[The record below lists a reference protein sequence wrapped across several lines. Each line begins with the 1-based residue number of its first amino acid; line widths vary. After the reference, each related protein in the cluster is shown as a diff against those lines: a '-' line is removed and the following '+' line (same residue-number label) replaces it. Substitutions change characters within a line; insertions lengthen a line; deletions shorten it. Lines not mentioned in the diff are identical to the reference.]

1 MADMLSIGL
10 SGLKAAQTK
19 LTITGHNISNV
30 STAGY
35 SRQDTIQQ
43 SNLAQFTGA
52 GYIGTGTQVVDVRRL
67 ASDFLT
73 GQVRTA
79 TSSNSEL
86 QTFKSQIEQLD
97 SLLSN
102 STTGISPAL
111 QKFFA
116 SLQTASQDPSS
127 TAAREAVLSQA
138 SGLSDSFNTLY
149 DQLDKQNS
157 LINQQMSALTT
168 QVNSLAA
175 SVASYN
181 DAIARARGTGAEPND
196 LLDAREET
204 IRQISE
210 IIGVQ
215 SVEQTD
221 GSVSLFVGTG
231 QPLVVGNTAS
241 TLTAKPGVE
250 DPTRY
255 QVDLS
260 INGVSQTI
268 TSQIS
273 GGEMGGLIAYRD
285 TTLDKSY
292 NSLGQMATV
301 LADTVNKQLGQGLD
315 LAGRAGSPLFSDIN
329 DPTAASLRVL
339 AQATNTGSATGS
351 LAITDA
357 SALTTS
363 DYRLDFDGT
372 NFTARR
378 LSDGATMTVT
388 ASAGPPYTISLADPS
403 TTPATDQG
411 FEVTINGT
419 PNAGDRFSLQPTRR
433 GAFNFGTDLQSAD
446 QLAFAGSARAEATTN
461 NRGTGTISQPNL
473 TTGPSPIDVTDLQDL
488 FGTGLPLTFDS
499 TTNTLTG
506 TLPAGATLSYVSP
519 STTALT
525 PGQANTLR
533 LDYTDPSTNNTYSYE
548 FTINGTPQAG
558 DTFTLGQNTAGTADN
573 RNALKLIDLQ
583 TQKTVGVGAAGTGAT
598 YNNAYS
604 GLVEQVGSLT
614 AQVRVNADAAETVL
628 TQAQN
633 NRDSLSGVS
642 LDEEAANLVQFQQYY
657 NASAQVIKVA
667 QSLFDTLI
675 GAFN

>member
-1 MADMLSIGL
+1 MADLLSVGL
-10 SGLKAAQTK
+10 SGLRSAQTA
-19 LTITGHNISNV
+19 LTVTGHNITNV
-30 STAGY
+30 NTPGF
-35 SRQDTIQQ
+35 SRQESVQQ
-43 SNLAQFTGA
+43 TGISQFTGA
-52 GYIGTGTQVVDVRRL
+52 GYIGSGSQVVDVRRL
-67 ASDFLT
+67 ASSFLT
-73 GQVRTA
+73 DQVRTA

-86 QTFKSQIEQLD
+86 QSFKSQIEQLD

-102 STTGISPAL
+102 TTTGISPAL

-149 DQLDKQNS
+149 DQLDKQNG
-157 LINQQMSALTT
+157 LINQQLSALTT
-168 QVNSLAA
+168 QVNSMAA

-181 DAIARARGTGAEPND
+181 DAIARARGAGAEPND
-196 LLDAREET
+196 LLDAREEVV
-204 IRQISE
+204 RQLSE
-210 IIGVQ
+210 IMGVQ
-215 SVEQTD
+215 SVEQND

-241 TLTAKPGVE
+241 TLKAVAGTD
-250 DPTRY
+250 DPSKFQIQLQTG
-255 QVDLS
+255 
-260 INGVSQTI
+260 GVSQTI
-268 TSQIS
+268 SSQIS
-273 GGEMGGLIAYRD
+273 GGEMGGLLAYRD
-285 TTLDKSY
+285 TVLDKSY
-292 NSLGQMATV
+292 NSLGQMAIV
-301 LADTVNKQLGQGLD
+301 LNDTVNKQLGQGLD
-315 LAGRAGSPLFSDIN
+315 LNGRAGSQLFTDIN
-329 DPTAASLRVL
+329 DPSAAALRVL
-339 AQATNTGSATGS
+339 PQSINTGNATGS
-351 LAITDA
+351 MNITN
-357 SALTTS
+357 SKLLTTS
-363 DYRLDFDGT
+363 DYRLDYDGT

-378 LSDGATMTVT
+378 LSDGASMNVTVT
-388 ASAGPPYTISLADPS
+388 GTGPYTITMADPS

-411 FEVTINGT
+411 FAVTINGT
-419 PNAGDRFSLQPTRR
+419 PAAGDRFTLQPTRR
-433 GAFNFGTDLQSAD
+433 GAADFNAELQSAD
-446 QLAFAGSARAEATTN
+446 QLAFAGSARSQAATN

-473 TTGPSPIDVTDLQDL
+473 TSGPSPIDVTDLQDL
-488 FGTGLPLTFDS
+488 FGGGRTLTFDS
-499 TTNTLTG
+499 ATNTLTG

-548 FTINGTPQAG
+548 FTVNGTPQSG
-558 DTFTLGQNTAGTADN
+558 DTFTLGQNTAGVADN

-583 TQKTVGVGAAGTGAT
+583 TQKTVGAGGSAGAT
-598 YNNAYS
+598 YNDAYS
-604 GLVEQVGSLT
+604 GLVERVGSLT
-614 AQVRVNADAAETVL
+614 SQVRVNADAAETVL
-628 TQAQN
+628 TQAQS

>member
-1 MADMLSIGL
+1 MADLLSVGL
-10 SGLKAAQTK
+10 SGLRAAQTA
-19 LTITGHNISNV
+19 LTVTGHNITNV
-30 STAGY
+30 NTPGY
-35 SRQDTIQQ
+35 SRQESVQQ
-43 SNLAQFTGA
+43 TNIAQFTGA
-52 GYIGTGTQVVDVRRL
+52 GYIGSGAQVVDVRRL

-73 GQVRTA
+73 NQVRTA

-86 QTFKSQIEQLD
+86 QSFKSQIEQLD

-116 SLQTASQDPSS
+116 SLQTASQNPSS
-127 TAAREAVLSQA
+127 VAAREAVLSQA
-138 SGLSDSFNTLY
+138 GGLSDSFNTLY

-168 QVNSLAA
+168 QVNSMAA

-181 DAIARARGTGAEPND
+181 DAIARARGAGAEPND

-241 TLTAKPGVE
+241 TLTAKPGID
-250 DPTRY
+250 DPMKY
-255 QVDLS
+255 QIDLS

-268 TSQIS
+268 SSQIS
-273 GGEMGGLIAYRD
+273 GGEMGGLLAYRD

-292 NSLGQMATV
+292 NSLGQMAIV
-301 LADTVNKQLGQGLD
+301 LTDTINDQLGQGFD
-315 LAGRAGSPLFSDIN
+315 LNGRPGSQLFTDIN
-329 DPTAASLRVL
+329 EPTAASLRVL
-339 AQATNTGSATGS
+339 AQATNTGTATGS
-351 LAITDA
+351 LNITNA
-357 SALTTS
+357 NLLTTS
-363 DYRLDFDGT
+363 DYRLDYDGT

-378 LSDGATMTVT
+378 LSDGATMNVTVT
-388 ASAGPPYTISLADPS
+388 GTGPFTISMADPG
-403 TTPATDQG
+403 TTPPTSQG
-411 FEVTINGT
+411 FDVTINGT
-419 PNAGDRFSLQPTRR
+419 PNAGDRFTLQPTRR
-433 GAFNFGTDLQSAD
+433 GAFDFGTELQSPD
-446 QLAFAGSARAEATTN
+446 QLAFAGSARAQATTN
-461 NRGTGTISQPNL
+461 NRGTGVISQPNL
-473 TTGPSPIDVTDLQDL
+473 TAGPTPINPTDLQTL

-499 TTNTLTG
+499 ATNTLNG
-506 TLPAGATLSYVSP
+506 TLPPGATLSYVSP

-525 PGQANTLR
+525 PGQNNTLR
-533 LDYTDPSTNNTYSYE
+533 LAYTDPVSNNSYTYE
-548 FTINGTPQAG
+548 FTVTGTPQTG
-558 DTFTLGQNTAGTADN
+558 DTFTLSQNTAGSSDN

-583 TQKTVGVGAAGTGAT
+583 TQKTVGTSGAGAGAT
-598 YNNAYS
+598 YNDAYS
-604 GLVEQVGSLT
+604 GLVERVGSLT
-614 AQVRVNADAAETVL
+614 AQVRVNSDAAETVL

>member
-1 MADMLSIGL
+1 MADLLSVGL
-10 SGLKAAQTK
+10 SGLRSAQTA
-19 LTITGHNISNV
+19 LTVTGHNITNV
-30 STAGY
+30 NTPGY
-35 SRQDTIQQ
+35 SRQESVQQ
-43 SNLAQFTGA
+43 TGISQYTGA
-52 GYIGTGTQVVDVRRL
+52 GYIGSGSQVVDVRRL
-67 ASDFLT
+67 ASEFLT
-73 GQVRTA
+73 NQVRTA

-86 QTFKSQIEQLD
+86 QSFKSQIEQLD

-138 SGLSDSFNTLY
+138 SGLSNSFNTLY
-149 DQLDKQNS
+149 DQLDKQNG
-157 LINQQMSALTT
+157 LINQQLDALTT
-168 QVNSLAA
+168 QVNSMAA

-181 DAIARARGTGAEPND
+181 DAIARARGAGAEPND
-196 LLDAREET
+196 LVDAREET
-204 IRQISE
+204 IRQISK

-215 SVEQTD
+215 SVEQND

-241 TLTAKPGVE
+241 TLTAKPGVD
-250 DPTRY
+250 DPSKF
-255 QVDLS
+255 QIDLS
-260 INGVSQTI
+260 TKGVSQTI
-268 TSQIS
+268 STQIS
-273 GGEMGGLIAYRD
+273 GGEMGGLLAYRD
-285 TTLDKSY
+285 TTLDKTY
-292 NSLGQMATV
+292 NSLGQMAIV
-301 LADTVNKQLGQGLD
+301 LTDTINDQLGQGLD
-315 LAGRAGSPLFSDIN
+315 LNGRAGSPLFSDIN
-329 DPTAASLRVL
+329 DPTAAALRVL
-339 AQATNTGSATGS
+339 AQSTNTGNATGS
-351 LAITDA
+351 MDITDA
-357 SALTTS
+357 GLLTTS

-378 LSDGATMTVT
+378 LSDGASMTVT
-388 ASAGPPYTISLADPS
+388 ASAGPPYTISMTDPS
-403 TTPATDQG
+403 TTPAADQG

-419 PNAGDRFSLQPTRR
+419 PNAGDRFTLQPTRR
-433 GAFNFGTDLQSAD
+433 GAFDFGTDLQSAD

-461 NRGTGTISQPNL
+461 NRGTGVISQPNL
-473 TTGPSPIDVTDLQDL
+473 ISGPSPIDVTDLQDL

-499 TTNTLTG
+499 ATNTLTG

-525 PGQANTLR
+525 PGQTNTLR
-533 LDYTDPSTNNTYSYE
+533 LDYTDPGTNNSYSYE
-548 FTINGTPQAG
+548 FTITGTPQSG
-558 DTFTLGQNTAGTADN
+558 DTFTLGQNKAGNADN

-583 TQKTVGVGAAGTGAT
+583 TQKTVGTTGVGAT
-598 YNNAYS
+598 YNDAYS
-604 GLVEQVGSLT
+604 GLVERVGSLT

-633 NRDSLSGVS
+633 SRDSLSGVS

>member
-1 MADMLSIGL
+1 MADLLSIGL
-10 SGLKAAQTK
+10 SGLRSSQTA
-19 LTITGHNISNV
+19 LTVTGHNITNV
-30 STAGY
+30 NTPGY
-35 SRQDTIQQ
+35 SRQESVQQ
-43 SNLAQFTGA
+43 TGISQFTGA
-52 GYIGTGTQVVDVRRL
+52 GYIGSGSQVVDVRRL
-67 ASDFLT
+67 ASSFLT
-73 GQVRTA
+73 DQVRTA

-86 QTFKSQIEQLD
+86 QSFKSQIEQLD

-138 SGLSDSFNTLY
+138 QGLSDSFNTLY
-149 DQLDKQNS
+149 DQLDKQNG
-157 LINQQMSALTT
+157 LINQQLSALTT
-168 QVNSLAA
+168 QVNSMAA

-181 DAIARARGTGAEPND
+181 DAIARARGAGAEPND
-196 LLDAREET
+196 LLDAREEV
-204 IRQISE
+204 IRQMSE

-215 SVEQTD
+215 SVEQND

-241 TLTAKPGVE
+241 TLKAVAGTD
-250 DPTRY
+250 DPSKFQIELQTG
-255 QVDLS
+255 
-260 INGVSQTI
+260 GVSQNI
-268 TSQIS
+268 SSQIS
-273 GGEMGGLIAYRD
+273 GGEMGGLLAYRD
-285 TTLDKSY
+285 TVLDKSY
-292 NSLGQMATV
+292 NSLGQMAIV
-301 LADTVNKQLGQGLD
+301 LNDTVNKQLGQGLD
-315 LAGRAGSPLFSDIN
+315 LNGRAGSQLFTDIN
-329 DPTAASLRVL
+329 DPSAAALRVL
-339 AQATNTGSATGS
+339 PQSINTGTGTGS
-351 LAITDA
+351 MDITD
-357 SALTTS
+357 SSLLTTS
-363 DYRLDFDGT
+363 DYRLDYDGT

-378 LSDGATMTVT
+378 LSDGVAMNVTVT
-388 ASAGPPYTISLADPS
+388 GTGPYTITMADPS

-419 PNAGDRFSLQPTRR
+419 PNAGDRFTLQPTRR
-433 GAFNFGTDLQSAD
+433 GAADFNTELQSAD
-446 QLAFAGSARAEATTN
+446 QLAFAGSARSEAATN

-473 TTGPSPIDVTDLQDL
+473 TSGPSPIDVTDLQDL
-488 FGTGLPLTFDS
+488 FGTGIPLTFDS

-525 PGQANTLR
+525 PGQSNTLR

-548 FTINGTPQAG
+548 FTINGTPQSG
-558 DTFTLGQNTAGTADN
+558 DTFTLAQNTAGVADN

-583 TQKTVGVGAAGTGAT
+583 TQKTVGSGSGAGAT
-598 YNNAYS
+598 YNDAYS
-604 GLVEQVGSLT
+604 GLVERVGSLT

>member
-1 MADMLSIGL
+1 MADLLSVGL
-10 SGLKAAQTK
+10 SGLRSAQTA
-19 LTITGHNISNV
+19 LTVTGHNITNV
-30 STAGY
+30 NTPGY
-35 SRQDTIQQ
+35 SRQQSVQQ
-43 SNLAQFTGA
+43 TNIAQFTGA
-52 GYIGTGTQVVDVRRL
+52 GYIGSGSQVVDVRRL

-73 GQVRTA
+73 NQVRTS

-86 QTFKSQIEQLD
+86 QSFKSQIEQLD

-138 SGLSDSFNTLY
+138 AGLSSSFNTMY
-149 DQLDKQNS
+149 DQLDKQNT
-157 LINQQMSALTT
+157 LINQQMGALTT
-168 QVNSLAA
+168 QVNSMAA

-181 DAIARARGTGAEPND
+181 DAIARARGAGAEPND

-241 TLTAKPGVE
+241 TLTAKPGVD

-273 GGEMGGLIAYRD
+273 GGEMGGLLAYRD

-301 LADTVNKQLGQGLD
+301 LSDTVNKQLGQGLD

-329 DPTAASLRVL
+329 DPTAAALRVL
-339 AQATNTGSATGS
+339 PAATNTSNATGS
-351 LAITDA
+351 MNITN
-357 SALTTS
+357 SSLLTTS
-363 DYRLDFDGT
+363 DYKVKFDGT
-372 NFTARR
+372 NYTAQR
-378 LSDGATMTVT
+378 LSDGAQMTVT
-388 ASAGPPYTISLADPS
+388 PTGAGTFTLQDPS
-403 TTPATDQG
+403 TTPPTDQG

-419 PNAGDRFSLQPTRR
+419 PNAGDSFSLQPTRR

-446 QLAFAGSARAEATTN
+446 QLAFAGSARAVATTN
-461 NRGTGTISQPNL
+461 NRGTGTITQPDL
-473 TTGPSPIDVTDLQDL
+473 KTGPSPIDVTDLQDL

-525 PGQANTLR
+525 PGQSNTLR

-548 FTINGTPQAG
+548 FTVNGTPQSG
-558 DTFTLGQNTAGTADN
+558 DTFTLSQNTAGVADN

-604 GLVEQVGSLT
+604 GLVERVGSLT
-614 AQVRVNADAAETVL
+614 AQVRTNADAAETVL
-628 TQAQN
+628 TQAQS
-633 NRDSLSGVS
+633 NRDSLSAVS

>member
-1 MADMLSIGL
+1 MADLLSIGL
-10 SGLKAAQTK
+10 SGLRSAQTS
-19 LTITGHNISNV
+19 LTVTGHNITNV
-30 STAGY
+30 NTPGY
-35 SRQDTIQQ
+35 SRQASVQQ
-43 SNLAQFTGA
+43 TNIAQFTGA
-52 GYIGTGTQVVDVRRL
+52 GYIGSGSQVVDVRRL

-73 GQVRTA
+73 NQVRTA

-86 QTFKSQIEQLD
+86 QSFKSQIEQLD

-138 SGLSDSFNTLY
+138 SGLSSSFNTLY

-157 LINQQMSALTT
+157 LINQQLSALTE
-168 QVNSLAA
+168 QVNSMAA

-181 DAIARARGTGAEPND
+181 DAIARARGAGAEPND

-241 TLTAKPGVE
+241 TLKAGPSVA
-250 DPTRY
+250 DPTRF

-260 INGVSQTI
+260 INGVTQTI
-268 TSQIS
+268 SSQIS
-273 GGEMGGLIAYRD
+273 GGEMGGLLAYRD
-285 TTLDKSY
+285 TTLDKTY
-292 NSLGQMATV
+292 NSLGQMAIV
-301 LADTVNKQLGQGLD
+301 LTDTINKQLGQGLD
-315 LAGRAGSPLFSDIN
+315 LSGRAGSDLFTDIN
-329 DPTAASLRVL
+329 DPAAAALRVL
-339 AQATNTGSATGS
+339 PQSTNVGSATGS
-351 LAITDA
+351 LSITNA
-357 SALTTS
+357 GKLTTS
-363 DYRLDFDGT
+363 DYRLDYDGT

-378 LSDGATMTVT
+378 LSDGATMNVTVT
-388 ASAGPPYTISLADPS
+388 GTGPFSISLADPS

-411 FEVTINGT
+411 FQVTINGT
-419 PNAGDRFSLQPTRR
+419 PAAGDRFSLQPTRR
-433 GAFNFGTDLQSAD
+433 GAVDFGTDLQSAD
-446 QLAFAGSARAEATTN
+446 QLAFAGSARAQATTN
-461 NRGTGTISQPNL
+461 NRGTGTISQPDL
-473 TTGPSPIDVTDLQDL
+473 KTGPSPIDVTDLQDL
-488 FGTGLPLTFDS
+488 FGTGVPLVFDS
-499 TTNTLTG
+499 TTNTFTS

-548 FTINGTPQAG
+548 FTVNGTPQSG
-558 DTFTLGQNTAGTADN
+558 DTFTLSQNTAGVADN

-583 TQKTVGVGAAGTGAT
+583 TQKTVGIGAAGTGAT

-604 GLVEQVGSLT
+604 GLVERVGSLT
-614 AQVRVNADAAETVL
+614 AQVRTNSDASETVL
-628 TQAQN
+628 TQAQSS
-633 NRDSLSGVS
+633 RDSLSAVS

>member
-1 MADMLSIGL
+1 MADLLSVGL
-10 SGLKAAQTK
+10 SGLRSAQTA
-19 LTITGHNISNV
+19 LTVTGHNITNV
-30 STAGY
+30 NTPGY
-35 SRQDTIQQ
+35 SRQESVQQ
-43 SNLAQFTGA
+43 TNIAQFTGA
-52 GYIGTGTQVVDVRRL
+52 GYIGSGSQVVDVRRL

-73 GQVRTA
+73 NQVRTA

-86 QTFKSQIEQLD
+86 QTFQSQIEQLD

-138 SGLSDSFNTLY
+138 AGLSDSFNTLY

-157 LINQQMSALTT
+157 LINQQLGALTT
-168 QVNSLAA
+168 QVNSMAA

-181 DAIARARGTGAEPND
+181 DAIARARGAGAEPND

-241 TLTAKPGVE
+241 TLTAKPGVD
-250 DPTRY
+250 DPSKF
-255 QVDLS
+255 QIDLS

-268 TSQIS
+268 SSQIT
-273 GGEMGGLIAYRD
+273 GGEMGGLLAYRD
-285 TTLDKSY
+285 TTLDKTY

-339 AQATNTGSATGS
+339 SAATNVGNATGS
-351 LAITDA
+351 MDIT
-357 SALTTS
+357 SAGLLTTS
-363 DYRLDFDGT
+363 DYKVQFDGT
-372 NFTARR
+372 NYTARR
-378 LSDGATMTVT
+378 LSDGAAMTVT
-388 ASAGPPYTISLADPS
+388 ATGPGTFTLSDPS

-411 FEVTINGT
+411 FEVTINGA
-419 PNAGDRFSLQPTRR
+419 PAAGDSFTLQPTRR
-433 GAFNFGTDLQSAD
+433 GAFDFGTELQSAD
-446 QLAFAGSARAEATTN
+446 QLAFAGSARAQATTN

-473 TTGPSPIDVTDLQDL
+473 TAGPSPIDVTDLQDL
-488 FGTGLPLTFDS
+488 FGTGVPLTFDS

-548 FTINGTPQAG
+548 FTINGTPQSG
-558 DTFTLGQNTAGTADN
+558 DTFTLGQNSAGVADN

-583 TQKTVGVGAAGTGAT
+583 TQKTVGVGASGVGAT

-604 GLVEQVGSLT
+604 GLVERVGSLT

-633 NRDSLSGVS
+633 NRDSLSAVS

>member
-1 MADMLSIGL
+1 MADLLSVGL
-10 SGLKAAQTK
+10 SGLRSAQTA
-19 LTITGHNISNV
+19 LTVTGHNITNV
-30 STAGY
+30 NTPGY
-35 SRQDTIQQ
+35 SRQQSVQQ
-43 SNLAQFTGA
+43 TNIAQFTGA
-52 GYIGTGTQVVDVRRL
+52 GYIGSGSQVVDVRRL

-73 GQVRTA
+73 NQVRTA

-86 QTFKSQIEQLD
+86 QSFQSQIEQLD

-138 SGLSDSFNTLY
+138 AGLSSSFNTMY

-157 LINQQMSALTT
+157 LINQQMGALTS
-168 QVNSLAA
+168 QVNSMAA

-181 DAIARARGTGAEPND
+181 DAIARARGAGAEPND

-241 TLTAKPGVE
+241 TLTAKPGVD

-273 GGEMGGLIAYRD
+273 GGEMGGLLAYRD

-329 DPTAASLRVL
+329 DPTAAVLRVL
-339 AQATNTGSATGS
+339 PAATNTSNATGS
-351 LAITDA
+351 MNITN
-357 SALTTS
+357 SSLLTTS
-363 DYRLDFDGT
+363 DYKVKFDGT
-372 NFTARR
+372 NYTAQR
-378 LSDGATMTVT
+378 LSDGAAMTVT
-388 ASAGPPYTISLADPS
+388 STGPGTFTLQDPS
-403 TTPATDQG
+403 TTPPTDQG

-419 PNAGDRFSLQPTRR
+419 PNAGDNFSLQPTRR
-433 GAFNFGTDLQSAD
+433 GASNFGTDLQSAD
-446 QLAFAGSARAEATTN
+446 QLAFAGSARAVATTN
-461 NRGTGTISQPNL
+461 NRGTGTITQPDL
-473 TTGPSPIDVTDLQDL
+473 KTGPSPIDVTDLQDL

-525 PGQANTLR
+525 PGQSNTLR

-548 FTINGTPQAG
+548 FTVNGTPQSG
-558 DTFTLGQNTAGTADN
+558 DTFTLSQNTAGVADN

-604 GLVEQVGSLT
+604 GLVERVGSLT
-614 AQVRVNADAAETVL
+614 AQVRTNAEAAETVL
-628 TQAQN
+628 TQAQS
-633 NRDSLSGVS
+633 NRDSLSAVS

>member
-1 MADMLSIGL
+1 MADLLSVGL
-10 SGLKAAQTK
+10 SGLRSAQTA
-19 LTITGHNISNV
+19 LTVTGHNITNV
-30 STAGY
+30 NTPGY
-35 SRQDTIQQ
+35 SRQESVQQ
-43 SNLAQFTGA
+43 TNIAQYTGA
-52 GYIGTGTQVVDVRRL
+52 GYIGSGSQVVDVRRL

-73 GQVRTA
+73 NQVRTA
-79 TSSNSEL
+79 TSSNTEL
-86 QTFKSQIEQLD
+86 QSFKSQIEQLD

-138 SGLSDSFNTLY
+138 AGLSDSFNTLY

-157 LINQQMSALTT
+157 LINQQLGALTT
-168 QVNSLAA
+168 QVNSMAA

-181 DAIARARGTGAEPND
+181 DAIARARGAGAEPND

-204 IRQISE
+204 IRKISE

-241 TLTAKPGVE
+241 TLTAHAGVD
-250 DPTRY
+250 DPTKF
-255 QVDLS
+255 QIDLN
-260 INGVSQTI
+260 IKGVSQTI
-268 TSQIS
+268 STQIS
-273 GGEMGGLIAYRD
+273 GGEMGGLLAYRD
-285 TTLDKSY
+285 TTLDKTY

-339 AQATNTGSATGS
+339 ANANNVGNATGS
-351 LAITDA
+351 LDITNA
-357 SALTTS
+357 GLLTTS
-363 DYRLDFDGT
+363 DYKISYDGT
-372 NFTARR
+372 NYTARR
-378 LSDGATMTVT
+378 LSDNAAMTVNVSGT
-388 ASAGPPYTISLADPS
+388 GTLTLSDPS

-419 PNAGDRFSLQPTRR
+419 PNAGDSFTLQPTRR
-433 GAFNFGTDLQSAD
+433 GAFDFGTDLQSAD

-473 TTGPSPIDVTDLQDL
+473 TSGPSPIDVTDLQDL

-499 TTNTLTG
+499 TTNTLNG

-548 FTINGTPQAG
+548 FTVNGTPQSG
-558 DTFTLGQNTAGTADN
+558 DTFTLGQNTAGVADN

-604 GLVEQVGSLT
+604 GLVERVGSLT

-633 NRDSLSGVS
+633 SRDSLSGVS